1 MKGGLNNPRV
11 IDALPVNGNLNNGI
25 SSDWAFDHAA
35 DLDAHT
41 LNPAEQVQTGAYNF
55 FNYGTNNAQVLGAD
69 VLWGTIIWIP
79 RALTVDRIAIDVT
92 AGAAGK
98 IAYVGIYNVGANLT
112 PGSLLIDGGSISV
125 AAVTVV
131 AATVSQAL
139 TKGYY
144 YVAVVS
150 DGTPTIRSILYS
162 AWSPLGYPTTNFSG
176 TNSGYYKAAS
186 GCVAN
191 AGLVDPFTAGSIAA
205 AGVPKVL
212 LRVASLD

>member
-41 LNPAEQVQTGAYNF
+41 LNPAEQTQTGLYNLF
-55 FNYGTNNAQVLGAD
+55 TYGTNNTQALVAD

-98 IAYVGIYNVGANLT
+98 IAYVGIYNVGANLV

-150 DGTPTIRSILYS
+150 DGAPTIRSILYN
-162 AWSPLGYPTTNFSG
+162 AWSPLGYNPASFSG
-176 TNSGYYKAAS
+176 SNCGYAKAAS

-191 AGLVDPFTAGSIAA
+191 AGLLDPFVAGYIAQG
-205 AGVPKVL
+205 GVPKVL